1 MRPRILIHPTKRLF
15 QMFKDTV
22 MTEEK
27 RKSIKGLIY
36 AVVSSATFGLVPLFA
51 IPALKAGVSVNSVVF
66 YRFAISAL
74 LVGLVL
80 LARRESFR
88 IAKRQLPVI
97 AGFALLYA
105 ATSFLLTQ
113 SYLYIPSGLATTL
126 HFLYPVLVTILMV
139 VLFKERLSVPVAVA
153 TLLALGG
160 IYLLS
165 GSNGSEVN
173 PTGMALAL
181 TTVLTYASYIVGL
194 NRSSIGRI
202 DSLKLTFYILSTG
215 SLFFLVNLLV
225 RGEGLAPIPSWK
237 SGIDLFMLA
246 LVPTLISNLTLILA
260 VKHIG
265 STTTAVLGCMEPL
278 TAVVMGILFLGESCS
293 PIQALGIGIIL
304 VAVTT
309 VIMARNPG
317 ELKKACRIVPR
328 LLNKT
333 TSQTKR

>member
-1 MRPRILIHPTKRLF
+1 MRPRIIVRPTKRLF
-15 QMFKDTV
+15 QMLKDSV

-27 RKSIKGLIY
+27 RKSIRGLIY

-293 PIQALGIGIIL
+293 HVQDWGIGIIL

-309 VIMARNPG
+309 VIVARNPE
-317 ELKKACRIVPR
+317 ELKKVWQRAPR
-328 LLNKT
+328 WFRKG
-333 TSQTKR
+333 SSRMRR

>member
-1 MRPRILIHPTKRLF
+1 MSGESRN
-15 QMFKDTV
+15 
-22 MTEEK
+22 
-27 RKSIKGLIY
+27 SAKGLIY
-36 AVVSSATFGLVPLFA
+36 AVVSSSTFGLVPLFA

-74 LVGLVL
+74 LVGVVL
-80 LARRESFR
+80 LAKRESLR
-88 IAKRQLPVI
+88 IEKRQLPVI
-97 AGFALLYA
+97 AGFAFLYA

-139 VLFKERLSVPVAVA
+139 VFFKERLSVPVAVA

-165 GSNGSEVN
+165 GSEGGEIN

-202 DSLKLTFYILSTG
+202 DSLKLTFYILATG
-215 SLFFLVNLLV
+215 SLFFLANLLV
-225 RGEGLAPIPSWK
+225 RGEGLAPVPSWTT
-237 SGIDLFMLA
+237 GIDLFLLA

-265 STTTAVLGCMEPL
+265 STTTAVLGCMELL

-293 PIQALGIGIIL
+293 LIQAWGIGIIL

-309 VIMARNPG
+309 VIVARNPE
-317 ELKKACRIVPR
+317 ELKKMWQRAPR
-328 LLNKT
+328 LLY
-333 TSQTKR
+333 KRESRMRRRM

>member
-1 MRPRILIHPTKRLF
+1 MRPRIIVRPTKRLF
-15 QMFKDTV
+15 QMLKDSV

-27 RKSIKGLIY
+27 RKSIRGLIY

-278 TAVVMGILFLGESCS
+278 TAVVMGIIFLGERCS
-293 PIQALGIGIIL
+293 AIQAMGISVIL

-309 VIMARNPG
+309 VIVARNPR
-317 ELKKACRIVPR
+317 ELKKMWQRYHRKGRHA
-328 LLNKT
+328 
-333 TSQTKR
+333 

>member
-1 MRPRILIHPTKRLF
+1 MRGESRNS
-15 QMFKDTV
+15 V
-22 MTEEK
+22 
-27 RKSIKGLIY
+27 KGLIY
-36 AVVSSATFGLVPLFA
+36 AVVSSSTFGLVPLFA
-51 IPALKAGVSVNSVVF
+51 IPALKAGVSVHSVVF

-74 LVGLVL
+74 LVGVVL
-80 LARRESFR
+80 LARRENLR
-88 IAKRQLPVI
+88 IEKRQLPVI
-97 AGFALLYA
+97 AGFAFLYA

-139 VLFKERLSVPVAVA
+139 VFFKERLSVPVAVA

-165 GSNGSEVN
+165 GSEGGEIN

-202 DSLKLTFYILSTG
+202 DSLKLTFYILATG
-215 SLFFLVNLLV
+215 SLFFLANLLV
-225 RGEGLAPIPSWK
+225 RGEGLAPVPSWTT
-237 SGIDLFMLA
+237 GIDLFLLA

-293 PIQALGIGIIL
+293 QIQAWGIGIIL

-309 VIMARNPG
+309 VIVARNPE
-317 ELKKACRIVPR
+317 ELKKMWQRTPR
-328 LLNKT
+328 LLH
-333 TSQTKR
+333 KRSSRMRRRM

>member
-1 MRPRILIHPTKRLF
+1 
-15 QMFKDTV
+15 
-22 MTEEK
+22 
-27 RKSIKGLIY
+27 
-36 AVVSSATFGLVPLFA
+36 
-51 IPALKAGVSVNSVVF
+51 
-66 YRFAISAL
+66 
-74 LVGLVL
+74 
-80 LARRESFR
+80 
-88 IAKRQLPVI
+88 
-97 AGFALLYA
+97 
-105 ATSFLLTQ
+105 
-113 SYLYIPSGLATTL
+113 
-126 HFLYPVLVTILMV
+126 MV

-165 GSNGSEVN
+165 GNNGSEVN

-293 PIQALGIGIIL
+293 RVQAWGIGIIL

-309 VIMARNPG
+309 VIVARNPE
-317 ELKKACRIVPR
+317 ELKKVWQRTPR
-328 LLNKT
+328 WFRKG
-333 TSQTKR
+333 SSRMRR

>member
-1 MRPRILIHPTKRLF
+1 MRPRIIVCSIKRLL
-15 QMFKDTV
+15 QMFKA
-22 MTEEK
+22 EEK
-27 RKSIKGLIY
+27 RKSIRGLIY

-165 GSNGSEVN
+165 GNNGSEVN

-215 SLFFLVNLLV
+215 NLFFLANLLV
-225 RGEGLAPIPSWK
+225 RGEGLTPIPSWK

>member
-1 MRPRILIHPTKRLF
+1 MSGESRNS
-15 QMFKDTV
+15 V
-22 MTEEK
+22 
-27 RKSIKGLIY
+27 KGLIY
-36 AVVSSATFGLVPLFA
+36 AVVSSSTFGLVPLFA

-80 LARRESFR
+80 LGRRESLR
-88 IAKRQLPVI
+88 IEKRQLPVI
-97 AGFALLYA
+97 AGFAMLYA

-139 VLFKERLSVPVAVA
+139 VFFKERLSVPVAVA

-165 GSNGSEVN
+165 GGEGGEINS
-173 PTGMALAL
+173 TGMILAL

-202 DSLKLTFYILSTG
+202 DSLRLTFYILATG

-225 RGEGLAPIPSWK
+225 RGEGLAPVPSWTT
-237 SGIDLFMLA
+237 GIDLFLLA

-293 PIQALGIGIIL
+293 QIQAWGIGIIL

-309 VIMARNPG
+309 VIVARNPE
-317 ELKKACRIVPR
+317 ELKKVWQRAPR
-328 LLNKT
+328 LL
-333 TSQTKR
+333 QKRSSRMRRRM

>member
-1 MRPRILIHPTKRLF
+1 MRPRIIVCSIKRLL
-15 QMFKDTV
+15 QMFKA
-22 MTEEK
+22 EEK
-27 RKSIKGLIY
+27 RKSIRGLIY

-225 RGEGLAPIPSWK
+225 RGEGLTPIPSWK

>member
-1 MRPRILIHPTKRLF
+1 MTALPLVPRETLF
-15 QMFKDTV
+15 MKGK
-22 MTEEK
+22 MH
-27 RKSIKGLIY
+27 SIKGLFY
-36 AVVSSATFGLVPLFA
+36 AVVSSSTFGLVPLFA

-66 YRFAISAL
+66 YRFAISAVLMAIVL
-74 LVGLVL
+74 LV
-80 LARRESFR
+80 RRERFH
-88 IAKRQLPVI
+88 IAGRQLPVI

-139 VLFKERLSVPVAVA
+139 VFFKERLSVPIVIA
-153 TLLALGG
+153 TLLAVGG

-165 GSNGSEVN
+165 GSHGDEVN
-173 PTGMALAL
+173 PTGVALAL

-194 NRSSIGRI
+194 NQSGVNRI

-215 SLFFLVNLLV
+215 SLFFLLNLLV
-225 RGEGLAPIPSWK
+225 QGEALAPVPSWK
-237 SGIDLFMLA
+237 TGIDLFLLA
-246 LVPTLISNLTLILA
+246 LIPTLVSNLTLILA

-278 TAVVMGILFLGESCS
+278 TAVVMGIIFLDERCS
-293 PIQALGIGIIL
+293 AIQAMGISVIL

-309 VIMARNPG
+309 VIVARNPR
-317 ELKKACRIVPR
+317 ELKKMWQRYHRKGRHA
-328 LLNKT
+328 
-333 TSQTKR
+333 

>member
-1 MRPRILIHPTKRLF
+1 MRPRIIVCSIKRLL
-15 QMFKDTV
+15 QMFKA
-22 MTEEK
+22 EEK
-27 RKSIKGLIY
+27 RKSIRGLIY

-165 GSNGSEVN
+165 GNNGSEVN

-215 SLFFLVNLLV
+215 NLFFLANLLV

>member
-1 MRPRILIHPTKRLF
+1 ML
-15 QMFKDTV
+15 KDSV

-27 RKSIKGLIY
+27 RKSIRGLIY

-97 AGFALLYA
+97 AGFAFLYA
-105 ATSFLLTQ
+105 ATSILLTQ

>member
-1 MRPRILIHPTKRLF
+1 ML
-15 QMFKDTV
+15 KDSV

-27 RKSIKGLIY
+27 RKSIRGLIY

-165 GSNGSEVN
+165 GNNGSEVN

-215 SLFFLVNLLV
+215 NLFFLANLLV

-237 SGIDLFMLA
+237 SGLDLFLLA
-246 LVPTLISNLTLILA
+246 LIPTFVSNLTLILA

>member
-1 MRPRILIHPTKRLF
+1 M
-15 QMFKDTV
+15 
-22 MTEEK
+22 
-27 RKSIKGLIY
+27 KSIKGLLY

-80 LARRESFR
+80 LARRENFR

-165 GSNGSEVN
+165 GNNGSEVN

-215 SLFFLVNLLV
+215 NLFFLANLLV

>member
-1 MRPRILIHPTKRLF
+1 
-15 QMFKDTV
+15 MFKDTV
-22 MTEEK
+22 MKEEK
-27 RKSIKGLIY
+27 RKSIRGLIY

-165 GSNGSEVN
+165 GSKGGEINS
-173 PTGMALAL
+173 TGMTLAL

-215 SLFFLVNLLV
+215 SLFFLANLLV

-293 PIQALGIGIIL
+293 RVQALGIGIIL

-309 VIMARNPG
+309 VIAARNPE
-317 ELKKACRIVPR
+317 ELKKVWQRAPWR
-328 LLNKT
+328 LRKG
-333 TSQTKR
+333 SSRMRR

>member
-1 MRPRILIHPTKRLF
+1 
-15 QMFKDTV
+15 MFKA
-22 MTEEK
+22 EEK
-27 RKSIKGLIY
+27 RKSIRGLIY

-225 RGEGLAPIPSWK
+225 RGEGLTPIPSWK

>member
-1 MRPRILIHPTKRLF
+1 
-15 QMFKDTV
+15 

-139 VLFKERLSVPVAVA
+139 VLFKERLSVSVAVA

-165 GSNGSEVN
+165 GNNGSEVN

-309 VIMARNPG
+309 VIMARNPS

>member
-1 MRPRILIHPTKRLF
+1 MRGESRNS
-15 QMFKDTV
+15 V
-22 MTEEK
+22 
-27 RKSIKGLIY
+27 KGLIY
-36 AVVSSATFGLVPLFA
+36 AVVSSSTFGLVPLFA

-74 LVGLVL
+74 LVGVVL
-80 LARRESFR
+80 LAKRESLR
-88 IAKRQLPVI
+88 IEKRQLPVI
-97 AGFALLYA
+97 AGFAFLYA

-139 VLFKERLSVPVAVA
+139 VFFKERLSVPVAVA

-165 GSNGSEVN
+165 GSEGGEIN

-202 DSLKLTFYILSTG
+202 DSLKLTFYILATG
-215 SLFFLVNLLV
+215 SLFFLANLLV
-225 RGEGLAPIPSWK
+225 RGEGLAPVPSWTT
-237 SGIDLFMLA
+237 GIDLFLLA

-293 PIQALGIGIIL
+293 QIQAWGIGIIL

-309 VIMARNPG
+309 VIVARNPE
-317 ELKKACRIVPR
+317 ELKKMWQRTPR
-328 LLNKT
+328 LLH
-333 TSQTKR
+333 KRSSRMRRRM

>member
-1 MRPRILIHPTKRLF
+1 MSGESRN
-15 QMFKDTV
+15 
-22 MTEEK
+22 
-27 RKSIKGLIY
+27 SAKGLIY
-36 AVVSSATFGLVPLFA
+36 AVVSSSTFGLVPLFA

-74 LVGLVL
+74 LVGVVL
-80 LARRESFR
+80 LAKRESLR
-88 IAKRQLPVI
+88 IEKRQLPVI
-97 AGFALLYA
+97 AGFAFLYA

-139 VLFKERLSVPVAVA
+139 VFFKERLSVPVAVA

-165 GSNGSEVN
+165 GSEGGEIN

-202 DSLKLTFYILSTG
+202 DSLKLTFYILATG
-215 SLFFLVNLLV
+215 SLFFLANLLV
-225 RGEGLAPIPSWK
+225 RGEGLAPVPSWTT
-237 SGIDLFMLA
+237 GIDLFLLA

-293 PIQALGIGIIL
+293 LIQAWGIGIIL

-309 VIMARNPG
+309 VIVARNPE
-317 ELKKACRIVPR
+317 ELKKIWQQAPR
-328 LLNKT
+328 LLH
-333 TSQTKR
+333 KRESRMRRRM

>member
-1 MRPRILIHPTKRLF
+1 MRPRIIVCSIKRLL
-15 QMFKDTV
+15 QMFKA
-22 MTEEK
+22 EEK
-27 RKSIKGLIY
+27 RKSIRGLIY

-51 IPALKAGVSVNSVVF
+51 VPALQAGVPVNSVVF
-66 YRFAISAL
+66 YRFAFSAL

-97 AGFALLYA
+97 AGFAFLYA
-105 ATSFLLTQ
+105 ATSILLTQ

-165 GSNGSEVN
+165 GNNGSEVN

-225 RGEGLAPIPSWK
+225 RGEGLTPIPSWK

>member
-1 MRPRILIHPTKRLF
+1 MRPRIIVCSIKRLL
-15 QMFKDTV
+15 QMFKA
-22 MTEEK
+22 EEK
-27 RKSIKGLIY
+27 RKSIRGLIY

-215 SLFFLVNLLV
+215 NLFFLANLLV
-225 RGEGLAPIPSWK
+225 RGEGLTPIPSWK
-237 SGIDLFMLA
+237 SGLDLFLLA
-246 LVPTLISNLTLILA
+246 LIPTFVSNLTLILA

>member
-1 MRPRILIHPTKRLF
+1 MRPRIIVRPTKRLF
-15 QMFKDTV
+15 QMLKDSV

-27 RKSIKGLIY
+27 RKSIRGLIY

-139 VLFKERLSVPVAVA
+139 VLFKERLSVPIAVA

-225 RGEGLAPIPSWK
+225 RGEGLTPIPSWK

>member
-1 MRPRILIHPTKRLF
+1 MRPRIIVCSIKRLL
-15 QMFKDTV
+15 QMFKA
-22 MTEEK
+22 EEK
-27 RKSIKGLIY
+27 RKSIRGLIY

-165 GSNGSEVN
+165 GNNGSEVN

>member
-1 MRPRILIHPTKRLF
+1 M
-15 QMFKDTV
+15 
-22 MTEEK
+22 
-27 RKSIKGLIY
+27 KSIKGLLY
-36 AVVSSATFGLVPLFA
+36 AVVSSSTFGLVPLFA
-51 IPALKAGVSVNSVVF
+51 VPALQAGVPVNSVVF
-66 YRFAISAL
+66 YRFAFSAVL
-74 LVGLVL
+74 IGLVL
-80 LARRESFR
+80 LIKRESFR
-88 IAKRQLPVI
+88 IEKRQLPVI
-97 AGFALLYA
+97 AGFAFLYA
-105 ATSFLLTQ
+105 ATSILLTQ

-165 GSNGSEVN
+165 GNNGSEVN

-215 SLFFLVNLLV
+215 NLFFLANLLV

>member
-1 MRPRILIHPTKRLF
+1 ML
-15 QMFKDTV
+15 KDSV

-27 RKSIKGLIY
+27 RKSIRGLIY

-225 RGEGLAPIPSWK
+225 RGEGLTPIPSWK